1 MRLTLL
7 ELEQLVQAFDRDG
20 SGEISLDEFLEG
32 LGGRLNAERSAVV
45 ERVYASIARHAR
57 VAPGAGVPLSALEE
71 CHDMSW
77 QGAGD
82 AAELDDARGLVM
94 KTFND
99 DDGIVTK
106 DEFLRYCEGLSATI
120 DGDRYFA
127 EVMEMTWHPP

>member
-1 MRLTLL
+1 MLNNIDDNRNQSLRGRSL
-7 ELEQLVQAFDRDG
+7 Q
-20 SGEISLDEFLEG
+20 SGE
-32 LGGRLNAERSAVV
+32 
-45 ERVYASIARHAR
+45 AR
-57 VAPGAGVPLSALEE
+57 
-71 CHDMSW
+71 
-77 QGAGD
+77 QGACD

>member
-1 MRLTLL
+1 MPSM
-7 ELEQLVQAFDRDG
+7 AAG
-20 SGEISLDEFLEG
+20 ISENACPPA
-32 LGGRLNAERSAVV
+32 LGGS
-45 ERVYASIARHAR
+45 SSS
-57 VAPGAGVPLSALEE
+57 PQSGVPLSALEE

-106 DEFLRYCEGLSATI
+106 DEFLRYMRSRG
-120 DGDRYFA
+120 R
-127 EVMEMTWHPP
+127 